1 MTMPESMSA
10 KQIESEIG
18 KIQAAYDIGVVALE
32 TFGPHATGGSLIRF
46 AEQSKLN
53 PEKVRKLRMMAQIY
67 SQDDLDDWY
76 DVFRESQYALTVSHF
91 VKFVSV
97 SRKATRDQLT
107 KNALKNHWSSHEL
120 QKQILAKQG
129 RRKQAGRPPKLSTE
143 KDVKQ
148 KLQQQFW
155 SWNRWIDAHLEM
167 LRVVDPKMAR
177 HVAKLQTKLREIERL
192 ASTKKPKGS

>member
-1 MTMPESMSA
+1 MTMQESMST

-32 TFGPHATGGSLIRF
+32 TFGQHATGGSLIRF

-67 SQDDLDDWY
+67 SQNDLDDWF

-91 VKFVSV
+91 VKLVSI
-97 SRKATRDQLT
+97 SHKATRKSLT
-107 KNALKNHWSSHEL
+107 DSALKNHWSSHEL

-129 RRKQAGRPPKLSTE
+129 RRKQAGRPPKLADK

-155 SWNRWIDAHLEM
+155 SWDRWIDAHLEM

-177 HVAKLQTKLREIERL
+177 HVAKLQAMLVEIAGLDADE
-192 ASTKKPKGS
+192 